1 MPRYVLLPGDPGRID
16 EIVKTWDSYE
26 ELAFHREFRSVRG
39 IYRGTSVGAVSTGI
53 GGSSASIAI
62 EELLA
67 IGSDTFIRV
76 GTCGALQGVIE
87 PGDLV
92 IAIAAVRYDGAST
105 DYAPLEY
112 PAVASPEVLMA
123 LIEAAERLRVRY
135 HVGIVASTST
145 FYLGQS
151 RPGYNGYM

>member
-1 MPRYVLLPGDPGRID
+1 M
-16 EIVKTWDSYE
+16 
-26 ELAFHREFRSVRG
+26 
-39 IYRGTSVGAVSTGI
+39 
-53 GGSSASIAI
+53 
-62 EELLA
+62 
-67 IGSDTFIRV
+67 
-76 GTCGALQGVIE
+76 IE